1 MFWSGGLFGREVGA
15 TQMKVEMT
23 ESDGGRSLGGQA
35 GHLSVAQGAKLGEEH
50 QAGCGEEE

>member
-1 MFWSGGLFGREVGA
+1 
-15 TQMKVEMT
+15 MKVEMT